1 MLSINSHLF
10 LRRPEP
16 SDAAVF
22 YQYKNDPSVISSLG
36 GFHHGL
42 TLSNINHWIDK
53 QSSHDSQIIWSIV
66 FSSSNHCIGHVGFYN
81 IDYRIRCAEF
91 GILIGDKEFQG
102 KGIGFQVTHY
112 LLNYGFY
119 NLNLNRISLTVLST
133 NSAAIQLY
141 KKCGFIQEGVL
152 RQAQFKDNNY
162 IDLLCFS
169 VLRNE
174 L

>member
-119 NLNLNRISLTVLST
+119 NLNLNRISL
-133 NSAAIQLY
+133 
-141 KKCGFIQEGVL
+141 
-152 RQAQFKDNNY
+152 
-162 IDLLCFS
+162 LCFLLILQLFNS
-169 VLRNE
+169 TKNADSSKKVYLDR
-174 L
+174 LSLKTTTI